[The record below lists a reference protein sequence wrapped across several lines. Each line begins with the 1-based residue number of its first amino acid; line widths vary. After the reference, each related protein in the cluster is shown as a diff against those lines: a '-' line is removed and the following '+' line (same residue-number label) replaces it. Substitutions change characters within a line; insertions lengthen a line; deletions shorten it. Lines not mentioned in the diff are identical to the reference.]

1 MKRWMTDRAP
11 PPYAPPLNLGP
22 RGDLFVGWAD
32 PGLATRRNLLLTGL
46 GLAVAGGAA
55 AAIAGPLGF
64 APGAGRW
71 DPSAIKSWSG
81 LLILDPYPTLV
92 WRDDSGADQAALLGC
107 PDKCGVRAQ
116 VEQFADRA
124 VTIRGSLIERSG
136 LKMIAATLEPGW
148 IKPQGAET
156 ASPAAAA
163 PTPLGTVDLQGELMD
178 AKCWLGAMRPGEGLT
193 HRSCA
198 ILCVRMGLPLL
209 FVAGPPGGRR
219 RAFVAVDQNG
229 APFDESVLPF
239 VADPV
244 RVSGQALSWRGWP
257 RLSFPVSALSR
268 L

>member
-32 PGLATRRNLLLTGL
+32 PGTATRRNLLLTGL
-46 GLAVAGGAA
+46 GLAVAAGGAA
-55 AAIAGPLGF
+55 AVVGPLGF
-64 APGAGRW
+64 APGPGRW
-71 DPSAIKSWSG
+71 DPSAIRTWSG
-81 LLILDPYPTLV
+81 RLILDPYPTLV
-92 WRDDSGADQAALLGC
+92 WKDAYGADQAALLGC
-107 PDKCGVRAQ
+107 PDKCGVRTQ
-116 VEQFADRA
+116 VEQFANRA
-124 VTIRGSLIERSG
+124 VAIRGSLIERSG

-148 IKPQGAET
+148 IKPQDLALT
-156 ASPAAAA
+156 APPSASPSS
-163 PTPLGTVDLQGELMD
+163 LGTISLQGELMD

-229 APFDESVLPF
+229 APFDEAILPF